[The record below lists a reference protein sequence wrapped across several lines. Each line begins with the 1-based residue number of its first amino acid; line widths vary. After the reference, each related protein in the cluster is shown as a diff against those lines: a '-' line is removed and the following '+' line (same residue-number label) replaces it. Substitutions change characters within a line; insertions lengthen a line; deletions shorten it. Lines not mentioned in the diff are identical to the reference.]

1 MVSLPFPYMI
11 WNYCLRKINTSN
23 MESKIITINPDIL
36 KNYYQTKKTKKE
48 TTPKLPKQNK
58 TLRKNTYSKI
68 LKHIREQQ
76 EKKYNQY
83 LNEEKGIN
91 NEDTQN
97 EQELTEEE
105 KINKTIEFLDESV
118 AIKRGKS
125 KREMEKVLQ
134 EKNINSQSVIIS
146 NSIPTTSQYQTL
158 QTIPQ
163 PQPQHTSQSI
173 IQPSTYTQFNEG
185 GGNNLFATIEQT
197 QQPNTIEYPQF
208 RSDKRKKTIK
218 KTFYLGNMP
227 RLGKVSVLIP
237 NKTIRKK
244 ILTDKEKHNETSIS
258 QIKSFLLKNGFIKS
272 GTTAPDYLLID
283 MYKNIKMIGGN
294 VINHNIDNLL
304 SGFSSGV

>member
-1 MVSLPFPYMI
+1 
-11 WNYCLRKINTSN
+11 

-118 AIKRGKS
+118 AIKKGKL
-125 KREMEKVLQ
+125 KREMEKKMQ
-134 EKNINSQSVIIS
+134 EQNTSSQPVIIN
-146 NSIPTTSQYQTL
+146 NSVPTTSQYQTL
-158 QTIPQ
+158 QTLPQSQ
-163 PQPQHTSQSI
+163 PQSPSQSI
-173 IQPSTYTQFNEG
+173 IQPSTYTHFNEG
-185 GGNNLFATIEQT
+185 GDNNLFATIGQT

-244 ILTDKEKHNETSIS
+244 ILTEKEKHNETSIS
-258 QIKSFLLKNGFIKS
+258 QIKSFLLKNGFIKL